1 MNQLTKIARD
11 RVDAKTTVRW
21 NYVIAAVAGVV
32 LGIMLGLGV

>member
-1 MNQLTKIARD
+1 MNKLTKVARD

-21 NYVIAAVAGVV
+21 NYIIAAVAGVV

>member
-1 MNQLTKIARD
+1 MNKLTKVARD
-11 RVDAKTTVRW
+11 RVDAKTTLRW

>member
-1 MNQLTKIARD
+1 MNQLTKVTRD
-11 RVDAKTTVRW
+11 WVDAKTTVRW

>member
-1 MNQLTKIARD
+1 MNQLAKVARD
-11 RVDAKTTVRW
+11 RVDAKTIVRW